1 MSSSKMILWS
11 WSGSPIQRKM
21 VKGQKAKHS
30 QKIILATGDNEQS
43 ITYLV
48 LHIFQV
54 QLYSLRVATDLEK
67 SGNLKETS
75 EIPKVGEFCCL
86 NFIFSQVEDLILKI
100 FWGSM
105 PPDPLTGLGHTLELN
120 LGLEMSPQGISYCL
134 ESGNPVF

>member
-1 MSSSKMILWS
+1 
-11 WSGSPIQRKM
+11 M
-21 VKGQKAKHS
+21 VKGQKAKHA

-54 QLYSLRVATDLEK
+54 QLYFLRVATDLEK

-75 EIPKVGEFCCL
+75 ESQGIWDSSKSRGILLSEIQF
-86 NFIFSQVEDLILKI
+86 QVEDPILKI

-120 LGLEMSPQGISYCL
+120 LGLEKSGKCQGISYCL